1 MHFDPLGN
9 LALRQ
14 PTAQQSTYDND
25 GLAGN
30 SVDGSSSGDFGSL
43 RVCSSTSWATD
54 PWWRV
59 DLGKSYLVDEV
70 YILNRVDCCKERL
83 HQFEI
88 RIGTCHKPFCAVIH
102 LYATILNYFLITTGD
117 SLDNDG
123 NSNPKCGDL
132 HSMAA
137 IHNESFYCSPALRG
151 RYVNIRIP
159 GGSKMLTLCEVVVNP
174 NPTGIL
180 KHQFIGRNLT
190 FLPAS

>member
-1 MHFDPLGN
+1 MIAFWSLGN

-14 PTAQQSTYDND
+14 PTVQHSTYNND
-25 GLAGN
+25 ALVGN
-30 SVDGSSSGDFGSL
+30 SVDGSSSGNWFQQ
-43 RVCSSTSWATD
+43 VCSSTSWVTD

-137 IHNESFYCSPALRG
+137 IEKKSFHCSPALRG

-159 GGSKMLTLCEVVVNP
+159 GASKMLTLCEVVVNP

-180 KHQFIGRNLT
+180 KHQFWYKHH
-190 FLPAS
+190 LPTS